1 MIISMAIKVDMSYL
15 SSNIRKIILNTIEN
29 KSISQKQ
36 SNNNNNDIIILD
48 SETDIQKIKEI
59 LQYALTKNRPN
70 DYIVTENM
78 EEENEI
84 AILKNGDIEQIG
96 IYICSHCGMLKAMF
110 NELYISEYII
120 SSKKRFVP
128 IYIIEFFCVS
138 KIKYSTRD
146 CISSRYEFD
155 ISDGDIFFL
164 LSIYRN

>member
-15 SSNIRKIILNTIEN
+15 SSNIRKIILKTIEN

-59 LQYALTKNRPN
+59 LQYTLTKNRLN

-84 AILKNGDIEQIG
+84 AILKNGDIEQLG
-96 IYICSHCGMLKAMF
+96 IYTCSHCGMLFK
-110 NELYISEYII
+110 
-120 SSKKRFVP
+120 
-128 IYIIEFFCVS
+128 
-138 KIKYSTRD
+138 
-146 CISSRYEFD
+146 
-155 ISDGDIFFL
+155 SDVQRTIHQRIHYLF
-164 LSIYRN
+164 

>member
-29 KSISQKQ
+29 KSISQKK

-59 LQYALTKNRPN
+59 LQYALTKNRLN

-84 AILKNGDIEQIG
+84 AILKNGDIEQLG
-96 IYICSHCGMLKAMF
+96 IYTCSHCGMLFK
-110 NELYISEYII
+110 
-120 SSKKRFVP
+120 
-128 IYIIEFFCVS
+128 
-138 KIKYSTRD
+138 
-146 CISSRYEFD
+146 
-155 ISDGDIFFL
+155 SDVQRTIHQRIHYLF
-164 LSIYRN
+164 